1 MLYLP
6 DASYLPR
13 FQQLAYPLPPKFM
26 SWIYSRGLGIYV
38 LPEDKQAALDLLAR
52 VVDTP
57 VTEDTIMSGDSRAI
71 YDTAHFRYPE
81 KLIIIPHS
89 SFYQQYGENVLIHEL
104 GHAVDFLY
112 SDGENSILSS
122 QPYIWKALRVKKLLN
137 KYCAD
142 KFKQS
147 GLMLE
152 QFACS
157 FCAFFQEPDKELLG
171 QVSTIDNLSPEL
183 VSFFNKNIMEHFQ

>member
-6 DASYLPR
+6 DKSYIPR
-13 FQQLAYPLPPKFM
+13 FKQLTYPLPPKFM
-26 SWIYSRGLGIYV
+26 PWIFSRGLGIYV
-38 LPEDKQAALDLLAR
+38 LPEEKQAALSLLGR
-52 VVDTP
+52 ILETP
-57 VTEDTIMSGDSRAI
+57 VLEDTVMSGDSRAI
-71 YDTAHFRYPE
+71 YSTAHFRYPE

-112 SDGENSILSS
+112 LNGPNDVLSS
-122 QPYIWKALRVKKLLN
+122 QPTMWKALRVKKQLN

-142 KFKQS
+142 KLKQS

-157 FCAFFQEPDKELLG
+157 FCAFFQEPDKDLG
-171 QVSTIDNLSPEL
+171 GRVSTIDELSPEL
-183 VSFFNKNIMEHFQ
+183 IAFFNKNIMEYFQ